1 MGDMF
6 RGAFKGLVTGLI
18 TGLFLFAAGCG
29 DAASTGSTRPEA
41 ENVTTTRAVSTAKS
55 IDPDERL
62 SLNPNPPQKPVR
74 LVFIHHSV
82 GEDWLD
88 DSKGGLGKIL
98 RDNNYFV
105 SDTNYGW
112 GPPDVDS
119 GSENIGDNTD
129 IGNWYNWF
137 AGPNSSMYLNALF
150 AEKGQSTGTPYAR
163 LAPGIDP
170 GGENEIVIFKSCFP
184 NSGLGGSPNDS
195 ATVGANPLRGEGSGS
210 EAFTVG
216 NAKGIYSDLLASFAG
231 RQDKLFIVITA
242 PPLMESDTTLEQA
255 ANARAFN
262 RWLVNDWL
270 ADYQYRN
277 VAVFDFYDV
286 LTSNG
291 GEPNINDLGR
301 ASGNHH
307 RYNVSDDTIEYT
319 TSQGSNFSA
328 YASGDSHPTAAGLE
342 KAADEFVTL
351 LNIEYHVWKGE

>member
-1 MGDMF
+1 MGDMS
-6 RGAFKGLVTGLI
+6 RAAHKGILAGLI
-18 TGLFLFAAGCG
+18 SGLFLFASGCG
-29 DAASTGSTRPEA
+29 AASSTGSTRPEA
-41 ENVTTTRAVSTAKS
+41 ESVTTTKAISTAES
-55 IDPDERL
+55 LDPDERL
-62 SLNPNPPQKPVR
+62 SLNANPPQKPVR

-88 DSKGGLGKIL
+88 DNKGGLGKIL

-119 GSENIGDNTD
+119 GSGNIGDHTD
-129 IGNWYNWF
+129 IGNWYIWF

-150 AEKGQSTGTPYAR
+150 VEKNQNTGTPYAR
-163 LAPGIDP
+163 LAPGLDP

-184 NSGLGGSPNDS
+184 NSGMEGGANDS
-195 ATVGANPLRGEGSGS
+195 ATMGANPLRGEGSGS

-216 NAKGIYSDLLASFAG
+216 NAKGIYNDLLAGFAG

-242 PPLMESDTTLEQA
+242 PPLMESDTTPEQA

-270 ADYQYRN
+270 ADYRYRN
-277 VAVFDFYDV
+277 VAVFDFHDV
-286 LTSNG
+286 LTSSG
-291 GEPNINDLGR
+291 GGPDISDLGS
-301 ASGNHH
+301 AAGNHH
-307 RYNVSDDTIEYT
+307 RYSVSDDTIEYT
-319 TSQGSNFSA
+319 ASQGSNFSA

-342 KAADEFVTL
+342 KAANEFVPL
-351 LNIEYHVWKGE
+351 LNIEYHAWKGE